1 MSLGKPSSIYIQ
13 ALLACSSPVVLMCL
27 VLLLAAMT
35 PTKQGR
41 CKAGA
46 FRCAGI
52 FSFVSSGHYRFQ
64 SSLYTW
70 HEDFII
76 FAELCTAEG
85 SAQILY
91 LLALCSKILSF
102 GGKLFFRLV
111 QSLHIFVRY
120 SPEPHWKLKWL
131 PAFQNWWPFIFCSCK
146 DWDSSNTESQ
156 LYLNICIFINS
167 LVSEL
172 FPKQSSSSRTK
183 RSIIYSEVLECK

>member
-27 VLLLAAMT
+27 VLLLAAMR

-41 CKAGA
+41 WKAGA
-46 FRCAGI
+46 IRCAGV
-52 FSFVSSGHYRFQ
+52 FSFVSSGHYPFQ
-64 SSLYTW
+64 SLYTW

-131 PAFQNWWPFIFCSCK
+131 FAC
-146 DWDSSNTESQ
+146 
-156 LYLNICIFINS
+156 
-167 LVSEL
+167 
-172 FPKQSSSSRTK
+172 FPKLVAIHLLQLQGLRQLPHRVSVIFK
-183 RSIIYSEVLECK
+183 YWYFH